1 MTDRTPHLDVPDI
14 SLTELV
20 LGGLDAAE
28 RERTAIVDAL
38 SGARLTYGQLAD
50 GVDRVAAA
58 LAERGVRPGDVVAL
72 HSPNTPGFALAFF
85 GALRAGAVVTPVN
98 VLSTSRE
105 VEGQLRDAGAVLL
118 VTAGALLPQ
127 SGPAAAALGLPDER
141 VVVLDGAEGHSDLD
155 RLLASTADVPDVVVD
170 PGSVAVLPYS
180 SGTTGLPKGV
190 RLSHRNLV
198 ANAVQSAAALDVHAD
213 DVVPAVLPFFHIY
226 GLTVLLDVTLLRRA
240 TLVTLARFDLGDYLR
255 LIEVH
260 RASYLFI
267 APPVALALAKH
278 PAIDEHDLSSV
289 RAVLSGAAPLD
300 ADLLA
305 AVGERLGARAR
316 QGYGMTEASPV
327 THVGPFDRDDLSL
340 GSVGV
345 PVPGTE
351 MRVVSIET
359 GADVPVPAEGMGE
372 PGELWVRG
380 PQVML
385 GYLDRDDETRATVDA
400 DGWLRTG
407 DVVTVDHLGA
417 TFVVDRLKELIKYK
431 GYQVAPAELEGL
443 LLGHPGIR
451 DAAVVPGADAE
462 GQEIPA
468 AFVVLAAGS
477 ELDEHAVT
485 SWVAERVA
493 PHKKVRAVT
502 FVDSVPRSASG
513 KILRRQLRDS
523 VGGAR

>member
-1 MTDRTPHLDVPDI
+1 MTDRTTHLEVPDI

-20 LGGLDAAE
+20 LGSLDAAD
-28 RERTAIVDAL
+28 RERTALVDGVTGERL
-38 SGARLTYGQLAD
+38 SYGQLAD
-50 GVDRVAAA
+50 GVERVAAA

-72 HSPNTPGFALAFF
+72 HSPNTPSFALAFF
-85 GALRAGAVVTPVN
+85 GVLRAGAVVTPVN
-98 VLSTSRE
+98 VLSTARD
-105 VEGQLRDAGAVLL
+105 VEAQLRDAQAVLL
-118 VTAGALLPQ
+118 VTVAALLPQ
-127 SGPAAAALGLPDER
+127 SGPAAAAVGLAADAA
-141 VVVLDGAEGHSDLD
+141 VVLDGADGRPDLD
-155 RLLASTADVPDVVVD
+155 DLLRSTGPAPDVAVD

-198 ANAVQSAAALDVHAD
+198 ANALQSSLALDVRAD

-226 GLTVLLDVTLLRRA
+226 GLTVLLDVVLLQRA

-255 LIEVH
+255 LVEQH

-289 RAVLSGAAPLD
+289 RSVLSGAAPLD

-305 AVGERLGARAR
+305 AVGARLGARAR

-327 THVGPFDRDDLSL
+327 THVAPFDRDDLSP
-340 GSVGV
+340 GSVGL

-351 MRVVSIET
+351 ARVVSIET
-359 GADVPVPAEGMGE
+359 GADVPVPDAGMGDR
-372 PGELWVRG
+372 GELWVRG

-400 DGWLRTG
+400 DGWLHTG
-407 DVVTVDHLGA
+407 DVVTVDHHGA

-443 LLGHPGIR
+443 LLGHPDVR

-468 AFVVLAAGS
+468 AFVVLVPGA
-477 ELDEHAVT
+477 ELDERAVT
-485 SWVAERVA
+485 EWVAARVA

-513 KILRRQLRDS
+513 KILRRQLRET
-523 VGGAR
+523 VGGTR

>member
-1 MTDRTPHLDVPDI
+1 MTDRTTHLEVPDI

-20 LGGLDAAE
+20 LGSLDAAD
-28 RERTAIVDAL
+28 RERTALVDGVTGERL
-38 SGARLTYGQLAD
+38 SYGQLAD
-50 GVDRVAAA
+50 GVERVAAA

-72 HSPNTPGFALAFF
+72 HSPNTPSFALAFF
-85 GALRAGAVVTPVN
+85 GVLRAGAVVTPVN
-98 VLSTSRE
+98 VLSTAHD
-105 VEGQLRDAGAVLL
+105 VEAQLRDAQAVLL
-118 VTAGALLPQ
+118 VTVGALLPQ
-127 SGPAAAALGLPDER
+127 SGPAAAAAGLAADA
-141 VVVLDGAEGHSDLD
+141 VVVLDGADGRPDLD
-155 RLLASTADVPDVVVD
+155 DLLRSTAPALDVAVD

-198 ANAVQSAAALDVHAD
+198 ANALQSSLALDVRPD

-226 GLTVLLDVTLLRRA
+226 GLTVLLDVVLLQRA

-255 LIEVH
+255 LIEAH

-267 APPVALALAKH
+267 APPVALALAQH

-305 AVGERLGARAR
+305 AVGQRLGARAR

-327 THVGPFDRDDLSL
+327 THVAPFDRDDLSP
-340 GSVGV
+340 GSVGL

-351 MRVVSIET
+351 ARVVSIET
-359 GADVPVPAEGMGE
+359 GADVPVPDAGMGDR
-372 PGELWVRG
+372 GELWVRG

-400 DGWLRTG
+400 DGWLHTG
-407 DVVTVDHLGA
+407 DVVTVDHHGA

-443 LLGHPGIR
+443 LLGHPDVR

-468 AFVVLAAGS
+468 AFVVLVPGA
-477 ELDEHAVT
+477 ELDERAVT
-485 SWVAERVA
+485 EWVAARVA

-513 KILRRQLRDS
+513 KILRRQLRET
-523 VGGAR
+523 VGGVR